1 MFNFTKIK
9 IILIAALQIV
19 LLSVSAQTQQGY
31 VKTLG
36 RPNKP
41 GAPLSGVSIRFRGL
55 MNHVLSDEKGFFSI
69 QILDKKEGDAIFLQ
83 GIRKNGYELKDRDL
97 IGRPIAFSSRVP
109 IEIVLISSEELAE
122 NKRRIEKKAY
132 QVVEQNYQNKL
143 KNIKKQLE
151 RQELT
156 IDQYRQQ
163 AQDLEDKFE
172 KYQMLIGEMAD
183 RYARTDYD
191 HLDSIDREINLCIEN
206 AELEK
211 ADSLIHTVFDPNTVL
226 ERNRAAKAEIQ
237 EKMDLAQRIIDKAN
251 ADREAILR
259 DRESALRVATLCENL
274 ADEYMSQ
281 GKIERAKECLKKSLK
296 IKEFIYGKKHPVV
309 YSIKKKY
316 NNIK

>member
-1 MFNFTKIK
+1 MK
-9 IILIAALQIV
+9 IILIAALQIWI
-19 LLSVSAQTQQGY
+19 LSVSAQTQHGY

-41 GAPLSGVSIRFRGL
+41 GIPLSGVSIRFRGL
-55 MNHVLSDEKGFFSI
+55 MNQVLSDEKGYFSI
-69 QILDKKEGDAIFLQ
+69 QMPDKKEGDAIILQ

-97 IGRPIAFSSRVP
+97 IGRPLVFSSRVP

-163 AQDLEDKFE
+163 LQDLEDKFE

-191 HLDSIDREINLCIEN
+191 HLDSIDQEINLCIEN
-206 AELEK
+206 GELDK

-237 EKMDLAQRIIDKAN
+237 AKMDLAQRIIDKVN

-259 DRESALRVATLCENL
+259 DREYALQIATLSENL
-274 ADEYMSQ
+274 AKEYISQ
-281 GKIERAKECLKKSLK
+281 GEIERAKECLKKSLI
-296 IKEFIYGKKHPVV
+296 IKELIYGEKHSEVD
-309 YSIKKKY
+309 SIKTKY
-316 NNIK
+316 NNIIIP